1 MGQSGKHRG
10 QYTGDGQKYSSRG
23 NQNQTHYYSLGQGK
37 AYGFRK
43 KTTTQGFSGP
53 EQLPETDMVAASAW
67 LAPCPAPSL
76 SAAVYF

>member
-10 QYTGDGQKYSSRG
+10 QYTGDRQKYSSRG
-23 NQNQTHYYSLGQGK
+23 NQNQMHYYSLGQGK
-37 AYGFRK
+37 ALVLEK

-53 EQLPETDMVAASAW
+53 EQLPETDMVAAPPW
-67 LAPCPAPSL
+67 LAPRPAPPL